1 MLANNGEAEL
11 VDLLEKVFVGNSGS
25 NERYMFA
32 GSGVISTLSK
42 IKLSDKRPV
51 LRNEGTYAQFGVTF
65 TKTSSNFGTLYIYL
79 HPTMDV
85 YGRKDT
91 AFIVDLSYA
100 DKMIREPLRSDD
112 IDVSE
117 FRGDKKRVLETF
129 APVFKYPK
137 SHAIFKLTA

>member
-1 MLANNGEAEL
+1 MEFFFFQAEDGIRDRS
-11 VDLLEKVFVGNSGS
+11 VT
-25 NERYMFA
+25 
-32 GSGVISTLSK
+32 GVQTCALPIS
-42 IKLSDKRPV
+42 
-51 LRNEGTYAQFGVTF
+51 
-65 TKTSSNFGTLYIYL
+65 LYIYL

-100 DKMIREPLRSDD
+100 DKMIREPLRADN

-117 FRGDKKRVLETF
+117 YRGDKKRVIETF